1 MKVILKEDVKKL
13 GTKNQVIEV
22 SDGYARNFLFPK
34 ALAVEADGTNMR
46 KLKEQTDL
54 TAKKDQQAKEK
65 AEDEKRRLQ
74 DRQVS
79 VSVSS
84 GEGGRLFGSVTT
96 SQVADAIKKQFDIN
110 VDKKNVKMAD
120 AIKTL
125 GSYPFTVR
133 LYSSVEASMTLK
145 VEAL

>member
-133 LYSSVEASMTLK
+133 LYSSVEASI
-145 VEAL
+145 

>member
-110 VDKKNVKMAD
+110 IDKKNVKMAD